1 MAIVVGLD
9 LSMTSAGIAIL
20 RNGRP
25 VHLGTEGVKGGIKS
39 WHHRRQR
46 IATQAQAVTERILN
60 TIGYPDFAAIE
71 TPLTFGIENT
81 ADSYDR
87 YTLTMS
93 ISSILASWNC
103 PHEMV
108 HNQTRAR
115 WATGKGDASTKDL
128 TTKQRKARVLAAVR
142 ETWKPWRAH
151 ITGHDIAD
159 ALTLAEIAARHA
171 GDPLH
176 FPIRR
181 YQTEAL
187 NRLDW
192 PSIPCAKPETSQAG
206 AAPR

>member
-1 MAIVVGLD
+1 MIVVGLD

-46 IATQAQAVTERILN
+46 ITDQAARVTDRILN
-60 TIGYPDFAAIE
+60 TIGYPDYGAIE
-71 TPLTFGIENT
+71 APLTFGNEHS

-87 YTLTMS
+87 YTLAMTV
-93 ISSILASWNC
+93 SSILDSWGC
-103 PHEMV
+103 PHQMV

-128 TTKQRKARVLAAVR
+128 TAKQRKARVTAAVR
-142 ETWKPWRAH
+142 TTWKPWRAH
-151 ITGHDIAD
+151 ILNDDIAD
-159 ALTLAEIAARHA
+159 ALTLAEICARHVR
-171 GDPLH
+171 DELH

-181 YQTEAL
+181 YQAETL
-187 NRLDW
+187 TKLDW
-192 PSIPCAKPETSQAG
+192 PSIPCTKPEHPQVG
-206 AAPR
+206 APR

>member
-1 MAIVVGLD
+1 MIVVGLD

-25 VHLGTEGVKGGIKS
+25 VYLGTEGVKGGIKS

-46 IATQAQAVTERILN
+46 IATQANDVTQRILN

-87 YTLTMS
+87 YTLAMS
-93 ISSILASWNC
+93 VSSILHGWGC

-128 TTKQRKARVLAAVR
+128 TSAERKKRVLAAVR
-142 ETWKPWRAH
+142 ETWRPWRAH
-151 ITGHDIAD
+151 ITGHDISD
-159 ALTLAEIAARHA
+159 ALVLAEIAARHV
-171 GDPLH
+171 GDELH

-181 YQTEAL
+181 YQAETLAKL
-187 NRLDW
+187 AW
-192 PSIPCAKPETSQAG
+192 PSISCAKPEPSQVTA
-206 AAPR
+206 

>member
-1 MAIVVGLD
+1 MIVVGLD

-25 VHLGTEGVKGGIKS
+25 IYLGTEGVKGGIKS

-46 IATQAQAVTERILN
+46 ITTQAHTVTQRILN
-60 TIGYPDFAAIE
+60 TIGHPDFATIE
-71 TPLTFGIENT
+71 TPLTFGNEHS

-93 ISSILASWNC
+93 ISSILHSWGC

-128 TTKQRKARVLAAVR
+128 TSQQRKARVLAAVR

-159 ALTLAEIAARHA
+159 ALTCAEIGARHI

-181 YQTEAL
+181 YQADTLTTL
-187 NRLDW
+187 NW
-192 PSIPCAKPETSQAG
+192 PSIPCAKPEPTQVG
-206 AAPR
+206 TPR